1 MFDENYV
8 NVPFDQSQGIDQSPD
23 KNVFLRVTNIK
34 IMLNTNI
41 LGMKP
46 TPLTFDMLHHHD
58 LEKGRY
64 PTAQYSLP
72 YFTDSV
78 KYPMDYLTSKTY
90 SERVDFFFNK
100 KRFNTMCRTF
110 GTNYIDY
117 GEDDGE
123 KKQEEEAEDGEE
135 DNGENTTYDETE
147 DVVPK
152 GSTDELPII
161 TTDNTPTVTK
171 PYIVYHYEPAMIN
184 LLRGEQIPFNIFAN
198 KLISPTSNP
207 IFKLQLFENKNEK
220 TELLDIIQKFI
231 QVSITNYKNFIV
243 IGKNDHSRVL
253 KTFTEII
260 RAYNTFVFI
269 TIKTNLINWVIY
281 TINTNARTLQ
291 YRRIVDNWERFIDLI
306 SKPFL
311 PNVSETPDELKDI
324 QKEMFAQ
331 FKNQI
336 ENGISND
343 KDVIQNKFYP
353 KLLDRLKSIVAKT
366 WNDLIGVETNRRSTR
381 ARTQPERFR
390 FGGKKDLVKL
400 SKQEM
405 ENADHNVRC
414 MLILLLPI
422 ADEFANVFQSSYDQY
437 ILNKPSPEL
446 YTLRNIDPTMLLNP
460 TWLPF
465 YNYFAA
471 RKYAPP
477 IQEISYIK
485 QGGTKYA
492 VTSVIWLNDIVNHP
506 IYREFLT
513 TFYEK
518 NLEKQNNRPKIKS
531 QLSERLE
538 MFRAMIRRNQSTKDK
553 QTNLF
558 MQMFETLLQN
568 VNITTKTQGKKK
580 ITPSEQ
586 IDNIVNQ
593 LSNDANPDTAALTS
607 DINKTVSAV
616 TNPKDAAKRDSVIK
630 MATSFAK
637 IIAINHKFGKD
648 EKLSNANWFSMI
660 DNIVSAYIEY
670 ALYNESAD
678 KGMQIN
684 LKDHARVFTEL
695 YNQSLYIKALRL
707 LDDFLHNRISRFDM
721 NEKNLDGT
729 PKSKLELDIIRI
741 IKTSFPYYIQLNDDI
756 VKRLRNVLE
765 PLRRSSNSKL
775 QLFLKTLFIPDKK
788 TASPGDPLDDQYALV
803 EIYNKYIANTRKHIH
818 KRFVDEL
825 MYTGISTIV
834 ESEGSNS
841 TQNSSS
847 STNPETPGV
856 GNKPSGGD
864 DPPKPTYREI
874 PEIYVYMNVVQKED
888 YEGSDNRQCID
899 SDDRLANNLKRVL
912 FANTMLDDSFP
923 EVNSY
928 RVSQFLKG
936 SKDNTPFNAENL
948 TKPLFENDAKVNK
961 SIPQTPGEK
970 GGSKRILRPP
980 RNTHKYM
987 SKHLFQKNTRKRRY
1001 K

>member
-8 NVPFDQSQGIDQSPD
+8 NVPFDQSQGIAQSPD

-123 KKQEEEAEDGEE
+123 KKPEEEEGEE
-135 DNGENTTYDETE
+135 EDAVDVKDDTEEVRPKDEI
-147 DVVPK
+147 
-152 GSTDELPII
+152 LPII
-161 TTDNTPTVTK
+161 DTQNASASKPMKPFTPYDYHTININGFQVLVDLKEELAKIKNDNTNLILNLFGNSDYRNEIFNRLTPIIPGIINTYKNEIISKK
-171 PYIVYHYEPAMIN
+171 PSEN
-184 LLRGEQIPFNIFAN
+184 LLKRYVEVF
-198 KLISPTSNP
+198 
-207 IFKLQLFENKNEK
+207 
-220 TELLDIIQKFI
+220 
-231 QVSITNYKNFIV
+231 
-243 IGKNDHSRVL
+243 RV
-253 KTFTEII
+253 
-260 RAYNTFVFI
+260 YNAFVFI

-281 TINTNARTLQ
+281 AINTKPKKLPYKSIT
-291 YRRIVDNWERFIDLI
+291 YNWEKFIDLI
-306 SKPFL
+306 SEPFL
-311 PNVSETPDELKDI
+311 PNVIETPDELKDF
-324 QKEMFAQ
+324 QKNMISQ
-331 FKNQI
+331 FKTQI
-336 ENGISND
+336 ENDISKD
-343 KDVIQNKFYP
+343 TDVINNQFYP
-353 KLLDRLKSIVAKT
+353 KLLDRLNSIVAKT
-366 WNDLIGVETNRRSTR
+366 WNDLNGVETNRRSTR
-381 ARTQPERFR
+381 ARTQPERFGV
-390 FGGKKDLVKL
+390 GGKKNDFEKL

-422 ADEFANVFQSSYDQY
+422 ADEFTNVFQSSYDQY

-465 YNYFAA
+465 YNYFGT

-485 QGGTKYA
+485 QGGAKYA

-538 MFRAMIRRNQSTKDK
+538 SFRAMIRRNQATKDK

-568 VNITTKTQGKKK
+568 VNITTKTQGRRK

-593 LSNDANPDTAALTS
+593 FSNDANPDTAALAS

-637 IIAINHKFGKD
+637 VIAINNKFDKD
-648 EKLSNANWFSMI
+648 GKLSTANWFSMI

-684 LKDHARVFTEL
+684 LKDDARVFTEL
-695 YNQSLYIKALRL
+695 YNQSLFIKALRL

-721 NEKNLDGT
+721 NDKNLDGT
-729 PKSKLELDIIRI
+729 PKSKLETDIIRI
-741 IKTSFPYYIQLNDDI
+741 IRTSYPYYVQLNDDI
-756 VKRLRNVLE
+756 VKHLRNVLE

-775 QLFLKTLFIPDKK
+775 QTFLKSMFIPDKK
-788 TASPGDPLDDQYALV
+788 TASPVDPTDNQYALV
-803 EIYNKYIANTRKHIH
+803 EIYNKYIANTRKYIH
-818 KRFVDEL
+818 KRFTDEL
-825 MYTGISTIV
+825 MYTGVSTIV
-834 ESEGSNS
+834 EIDGSKS
-841 TQNSSS
+841 TP
-847 STNPETPGV
+847 PETPGV

-923 EVNSY
+923 EVNPY
-928 RVSQFLKG
+928 RASQFLKG
-936 SKDNTPFNAENL
+936 SEDKTPFNAENL

-961 SIPQTPGEK
+961 SIPQTPGVK
-970 GGSKRILRPP
+970 GGSKRIFRPP

-987 SKHLFQKNTRKRRY
+987 SKHVVRRTTRKRRE

>member
-1 MFDENYV
+1 MFGENYV
-8 NVPFDQSQGIDQSPD
+8 NVPFDQSQGT
-23 KNVFLRVTNIK
+23 NMFLRVINIK

-41 LGMKP
+41 LGMTP

-117 GEDDGE
+117 AEGDDDGDGDDE
-123 KKQEEEAEDGEE
+123 QEERDEQEQRDEQEEREE
-135 DNGENTTYDETE
+135 DAGDVNDDAEEVVYKTEQLPVIKLSKAFTPYDYSTININRFKELVTFKENVDSIQKKNDTF
-147 DVVPK
+147 
-152 GSTDELPII
+152 
-161 TTDNTPTVTK
+161 
-171 PYIVYHYEPAMIN
+171 MILN
-184 LLRGEQIPFNIFAN
+184 
-198 KLISPTSNP
+198 
-207 IFKLQLFENKNEK
+207 LFENNNNRNTVFDNLTPIIPNIIKRYNI
-220 TELLDIIQKFI
+220 DII
-231 QVSITNYKNFIV
+231 KNTPH
-243 IGKNDHSRVL
+243 NTPHENVL
-253 KTFTEII
+253 KWYSEIF
-260 RAYNTFVFI
+260 RVYNAFVFI

-281 TINTNARTLQ
+281 AINTKPKTLP
-291 YRRIVDNWERFIDLI
+291 YNSITYNWKKFIYLI
-306 SKPFL
+306 SEPFL
-311 PNVSETPDELKDI
+311 PTVTETPDELKVV
-324 QKEMFAQ
+324 QKNMISQ
-331 FKNQI
+331 FNTQI
-336 ENGISND
+336 TKQISKD
-343 KDVIQNKFYP
+343 KEVINNKFYTILLSKLKEIVTRTENNLTGIENDRKSKRP
-353 KLLDRLKSIVAKT
+353 KYK
-366 WNDLIGVETNRRSTR
+366 TNRFTYN
-381 ARTQPERFR
+381 
-390 FGGKKDLVKL
+390 GGKKDPEKL
-400 SKQEM
+400 SNKEM

-422 ADEFANVFQSSYDQY
+422 ADEFTNVFQSSYDQY

-485 QGGTKYA
+485 QGGAKYA
-492 VTSVIWLNDIVNHP
+492 VASVIWLNDIVNHP

-513 TFYEK
+513 TYYEK
-518 NLEKQNNRPKIKS
+518 NLEKQNNRPKIKT
-531 QLSERLE
+531 QLTERLQ
-538 MFRAMIRRNQSTKDK
+538 MFRGLIQRNQSTK
-553 QTNLF
+553 TPETTLF

-586 IDNIVNQ
+586 ISKIVSQ
-593 LSNDANPDTAALTS
+593 FSNDANPDTAALTS

-637 IIAINHKFGKD
+637 IIATNNKLKQNG
-648 EKLSNANWFSMI
+648 KLSNADWFSMA

-670 ALYNESAD
+670 SLYNESAD

-684 LKDHARVFTEL
+684 LKDDARNFTEL
-695 YNQSLYIKALRL
+695 YNQSLFIKAIQLI
-707 LDDFLHNRISRFDM
+707 DDFLHNRISRFDM

-741 IKTSFPYYIQLNDDI
+741 IQKSFPYYIKLNDDI
-756 VKRLRNVLE
+756 VKHLRNVLE
-765 PLRRSSNSKL
+765 PRRRSSNAKL
-775 QLFLKTLFIPDKK
+775 QSFLKNMFIPDN
-788 TASPGDPLDDQYALV
+788 TSASSGSTSSVDQYALV

-818 KRFVDEL
+818 KRFTDEL
-825 MYTGISTIV
+825 MYTGVNTIV
-834 ESEGSNS
+834 ESDGSPTNTTS
-841 TQNSSS
+841 TTQK
-847 STNPETPGV
+847 PVETPSV

-864 DPPKPTYREI
+864 DSKPAYREI
-874 PEIYVYMNVVQKED
+874 PEIYVYVNVVQKDE
-888 YEGSDNRQCID
+888 YEGSDNRACIM
-899 SDDRLANNLKRVL
+899 SDDVVANNLKRVL
-912 FANTMLDDSFP
+912 FTNTMLDDSFP
-923 EVNSY
+923 EVNPY
-928 RVSQFLKG
+928 RVFQFLKG
-936 SKDNTPFNAENL
+936 SENKTPFNAENM
-948 TKPLFENDAKVNK
+948 TKPLVEGNVETNK
-961 SIPQTPGEK
+961 SNSQSPTPNVVK
-970 GGSKRILRPP
+970 GGSKRPS
-980 RNTHKYM
+980 RNTYKYVP
-987 SKHLFQKNTRKRRY
+987 KRFVRRNTRKHR
-1001 K
+1001 